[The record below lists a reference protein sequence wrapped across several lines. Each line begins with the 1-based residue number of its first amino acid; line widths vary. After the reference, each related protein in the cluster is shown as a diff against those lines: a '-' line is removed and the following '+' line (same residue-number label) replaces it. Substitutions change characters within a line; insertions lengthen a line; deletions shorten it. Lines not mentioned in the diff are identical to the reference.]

1 MATILLVDGDRRYR
15 STCAR
20 DLEREGHHV
29 LTSTNGFDVLR
40 LVSQHRPE
48 VVVSEL
54 FLPGS
59 CATEL
64 ICQLLSRTP
73 RPLIVLN
80 SASSYRRDPF
90 LSWAADAELRKSDDT
105 TELRRTLA
113 ALLKAQRRP
122 EGYRPSAALASMRRG
137 PAVATG
143 G

>member
-1 MATILLVDGDRRYR
+1 MATILLVDGDRKYR

-20 DLEREGHHV
+20 DLEREGHQV
-29 LTSTNGFDVLR
+29 LTSPNGFEVMH
-40 LVSQHRPE
+40 LVSQRRPE
-48 VVVSEL
+48 VVVTEL

-59 CATEL
+59 CAREL
-64 ICQLLSRTP
+64 IHELLGRTP
-73 RPLIVLN
+73 RPLSVLN

-122 EGYRPSAALASMRRG
+122 QDDRPAAALPTMRHG
-137 PAVATG
+137 VAIATG
-143 G
+143 R